1 MAIVIIVINN
11 IIPIFLVLLIM
22 VKTMATKIR
31 FITSPKDEIITK
43 KYSKYWPGL
52 KLPNA
57 LKTKAS
63 IDQKYRKWT
72 KTVSIMNAT
81 MIAMN

>member
-1 MAIVIIVINN
+1 
-11 IIPIFLVLLIM
+11 
-22 VKTMATKIR
+22 
-31 FITSPKDEIITK
+31 
-43 KYSKYWPGL
+43 
-52 KLPNA
+52 